1 MKQYSFADLE
11 LFCAIVEA
19 GSFQATADRL
29 ALSTPSVSRKLAHL
43 ESCLGVRLL
52 NRSTR
57 KLSLTEAGQQFLIDA
72 QHILNAADEAEN
84 KLQSNATKLQG
95 VLKIAAPLSFGIEVL
110 SKHLPEFIKQHPK
123 LEIKIQLEDHITDL
137 YADGID
143 VALRIGGL
151 ENSNLIAQKIC
162 DYRKIACASPEYLT
176 EHGRMHCETDL
187 KHHKLLHYDLIS
199 LKDEWKTEPNLN
211 LDVVFSCN
219 NGEMLL
225 AMAKQ
230 GLGITLL
237 PEFICAKALETGEL
251 VSLDLYPQLEH
262 LTLYALRPSRKF
274 TPLKVKAL
282 IEFLIEK
289 LTN

>member
-1 MKQYSFADLE
+1 MKQYSFANLE

-84 KLQSNATKLQG
+84 KLQSNATELQG

-137 YADGID
+137 YAEGID
-143 VALRIGGL
+143 VALRIGEL

-162 DYRKIACASPEYLT
+162 DYRKIACASPEYVT
-176 EHGRMHCETDL
+176 QQGSIHNETDL

-199 LKDEWKTEPNLN
+199 LKDEWKTESNLN

-251 VSLDLYPQLEH
+251 VSLDL
-262 LTLYALRPSRKF
+262 
-274 TPLKVKAL
+274 
-282 IEFLIEK
+282 
-289 LTN
+289 